1 MASIIQTKKDQEEQK
16 KRDLFPLQAGSYKF
30 ILIGFAIVVLGFV
43 LMMGGG
49 AESADTFNYE
59 IFSFRRITLAPIV
72 VLVGFVV
79 VAWAIIRKSKS
90 KK

>member
-1 MASIIQTKKDQEEQK
+1 MATIMQTKKEQEQK
-16 KRDLFPLQAGSYKF
+16 KRRDMFPLVPGTNKF

-49 AESADTFNYE
+49 AESPDTFNYD

-72 VLVGFVV
+72 VLIGFGM
-79 VAWAIIRKSKS
+79 VAWAIIRKP

>member
-1 MASIIQTKKDQEEQK
+1 MATIMQTKKEQEQQK
-16 KRDLFPLQAGSYKF
+16 KRDLFPLGPGANKF
-30 ILIGFAIVVLGFV
+30 ILIGFAVVVLGFV

-49 AESADTFNYE
+49 AETPETFNYE

-72 VLVGFVV
+72 VLIGFGL
-79 VAWAIIRKSKS
+79 VAWAIIRKP